1 MKLWRGLYLYTLGD
15 LRCFIIVIVHLEPSL
30 AFHSWCKQ
38 WRLIKEKP
46 AQSQINRFD
55 HLAVF
60 TTEDAASV
68 WGIFVAGLI
77 ACTFMFMYIFGRN
90 IKWIPQRWFTNVCSS
105 LWTVLSVMLTVSHF
119 GPDVVVI
126 VCLYLDR
133 EGLIYRV
140 HEWCRGLHAVSTVAE
155 LWLIVLHS
163 VLILHPHV
171 SASGQR
177 RRIPMHGSYSDLM
190 GFQCVKD
197 HSTTTQSVVCFLSLH
212 KYGDCFL
219 SFWFYSCYEA
229 NWNVISNVTIMRLGA
244 ARCHDVTM
252 WNFDFDAYL
261 HPHTACWKQT
271 VLCMFKSNGNM
282 NNLAVTLRFQVY
294 MVEL

>member
-1 MKLWRGLYLYTLGD
+1 MDLIILQYLPQRTRRQFGVFLWLVWL
-15 LRCFIIVIVHLEPSL
+15 H
-30 AFHSWCKQ
+30 A
-38 WRLIKEKP
+38 RLC
-46 AQSQINRFD
+46 S
-55 HLAVF
+55 
-60 TTEDAASV
+60 
-68 WGIFVAGLI
+68 
-77 ACTFMFMYIFGRN
+77 CTFLGEILNESHKDDSLMFA
-90 IKWIPQRWFTNVCSS
+90 VHSS

-212 KYGDCFL
+212 KYDDCFL
-219 SFWFYSCYEA
+219 SFWFYSCYKA

>member
-1 MKLWRGLYLYTLGD
+1 MDLIILQYLPQRTRRQFGVFLWLVWL
-15 LRCFIIVIVHLEPSL
+15 H
-30 AFHSWCKQ
+30 A
-38 WRLIKEKP
+38 RLC
-46 AQSQINRFD
+46 S
-55 HLAVF
+55 
-60 TTEDAASV
+60 
-68 WGIFVAGLI
+68 
-77 ACTFMFMYIFGRN
+77 CTFLGEILNESHKDDSLMFA
-90 IKWIPQRWFTNVCSS
+90 VHSS

-177 RRIPMHGSYSDLM
+177 RIPMHGSYSDLM

-244 ARCHDVTM
+244 ARCDDVEFWLWRIPAPSHSLLKT
-252 WNFDFDAYL
+252 NRVV
-261 HPHTACWKQT
+261 H
-271 VLCMFKSNGNM
+271 V
-282 NNLAVTLRFQVY
+282 
-294 MVEL
+294 

>member
-1 MKLWRGLYLYTLGD
+1 MDLIILQYLPQRTRRQFGVFLWLVWL
-15 LRCFIIVIVHLEPSL
+15 H
-30 AFHSWCKQ
+30 A
-38 WRLIKEKP
+38 RLC
-46 AQSQINRFD
+46 S
-55 HLAVF
+55 
-60 TTEDAASV
+60 
-68 WGIFVAGLI
+68 
-77 ACTFMFMYIFGRN
+77 CTFLGEILNESHKDDSLMFA
-90 IKWIPQRWFTNVCSS
+90 VHSS

-212 KYGDCFL
+212 RLFSFFL
-219 SFWFYSCYEA
+219 ILQLLRSKLKCNFQCDNNETRSCTMSRCDDVEFWLWRIPAPSHSLLKT
-229 NWNVISNVTIMRLGA
+229 NRVV
-244 ARCHDVTM
+244 HV
-252 WNFDFDAYL
+252 
-261 HPHTACWKQT
+261 
-271 VLCMFKSNGNM
+271 
-282 NNLAVTLRFQVY
+282 
-294 MVEL
+294 

>member
-46 AQSQINRFD
+46 AQSQINGFD

-171 SASGQR
+171 SASGQEENPDAWKLQWPDGLPVCQR
-177 RRIPMHGSYSDLM
+177 SFHNDTICCVFSQPAQIWRLFSFFLILQLLRSKLKCN
-190 GFQCVKD
+190 FQCD
-197 HSTTTQSVVCFLSLH
+197 NNETR
-212 KYGDCFL
+212 
-219 SFWFYSCYEA
+219 SC
-229 NWNVISNVTIMRLGA
+229 
-244 ARCHDVTM
+244 TM